1 MQPARS
7 PRIFYG
13 YYLVAVTFVF
23 MTLFNGSGTFVFSLF
38 VRPLGAALGWGR
50 AEVMAGFTIFY
61 ATMGLASPAVGRLVD
76 RYGARAVI
84 AAGALVMGLGFVL
97 LSRMS
102 TLYLFY
108 LAYVIVGVGAAAMGP
123 VPCSAIV
130 TNWFTRNRGL
140 ALGLMAAGVGAGG
153 VVMAPF
159 IGYMLSHYDWQQ
171 AYLSLAVV
179 LVAVTVPLALVVVRT
194 RPSDMG
200 VYPDGARAP
209 AGEEG
214 QRNRRA
220 SAVSSLTLKQAAK
233 TRVFWLISLAYACY
247 GFGGGGVLQTAAPYL
262 EDAGFATATAA
273 ALLGI
278 YGAGST
284 VAKILS
290 GRLCDRI
297 QANRVFAIGSA
308 LLMSGILLL
317 LTVRADS
324 PLLLLW
330 MCGALLGLGAG
341 VWLPTLSVLASMHFG
356 LSHYG
361 AVLGALNICMSLALG
376 FGPLLAGFLHDSTG
390 SYVFALTVFAILLL
404 LAIPSILLVRVASDR
419 AAAD

>member
-1 MQPARS
+1 MKVGR
-7 PRIFYG
+7 PRVFYG

-38 VRPLGAALGWGR
+38 VRPLEAAFGWGR
-50 AEVMAGFTIFY
+50 TEVMAGFTIFY

-97 LSRMS
+97 VSRMS
-102 TLYLFY
+102 GVFHFY
-108 LAYVIVGVGAAAMGP
+108 LGYVIVGVGAAAMGP
-123 VPCSAIV
+123 VPCSAII
-130 TNWFTRNRGL
+130 TNWFSRNRGL

-159 IGYMLSHYDWQQ
+159 IGYMLSQHDWQQ

-179 LVAVTVPLALVVVRT
+179 LVAVTVPLALGVVRT
-194 RPSDMG
+194 RPSDKG
-200 VYPDGARAP
+200 VYPYGSEAP
-209 AGEEG
+209 GVEEG
-214 QRNRRA
+214 QQNRRGNVA
-220 SAVSSLTLKQAAK
+220 SGLTLKQTAK

-247 GFGGGGVLQTAAPYL
+247 GFGGGGILQTAAPYL
-262 EDAGFATATAA
+262 EDVGYATATAA
-273 ALLGI
+273 AILGI

-290 GRLCDRI
+290 GRLCDRM
-297 QANRVFAIGSA
+297 QANRVFAMGSA
-308 LLMSGILLL
+308 LLMAGILLL

-330 MCGALLGLGAG
+330 TCGAMLGLGAG
-341 VWLPTLSVLASMHFG
+341 VWLPTLSVLASIHFG
-356 LSHYG
+356 LRHYG
-361 AVLGALNICMSLALG
+361 AVLGALNIFMSLALA

-390 SYVFALTVFAILLL
+390 SYVFAMAVFATLLF
-404 LAIPSILLVRVASDR
+404 LAIPGILLVRVPSSR
-419 AAAD
+419 ATAE

>member
-1 MQPARS
+1 
-7 PRIFYG
+7 
-13 YYLVAVTFVF
+13 V
-23 MTLFNGSGTFVFSLF
+23 
-38 VRPLGAALGWGR
+38 
-50 AEVMAGFTIFY
+50 
-61 ATMGLASPAVGRLVD
+61 
-76 RYGARAVI
+76 
-84 AAGALVMGLGFVL
+84 
-97 LSRMS
+97 
-102 TLYLFY
+102 
-108 LAYVIVGVGAAAMGP
+108 
-123 VPCSAIV
+123 
-130 TNWFTRNRGL
+130 
-140 ALGLMAAGVGAGG
+140 
-153 VVMAPF
+153 
-159 IGYMLSHYDWQQ
+159 
-171 AYLSLAVV
+171 
-179 LVAVTVPLALVVVRT
+179 
-194 RPSDMG
+194 
-200 VYPDGARAP
+200 
-209 AGEEG
+209 
-214 QRNRRA
+214 
-220 SAVSSLTLKQAAK
+220 
-233 TRVFWLISLAYACY
+233 
-247 GFGGGGVLQTAAPYL
+247 
-262 EDAGFATATAA
+262 GFATATAA

-284 VAKILS
+284 VAKVLS

-308 LLMSGILLL
+308 LLMSGVLLL

-330 MCGALLGLGAG
+330 TCGALLGLGAG